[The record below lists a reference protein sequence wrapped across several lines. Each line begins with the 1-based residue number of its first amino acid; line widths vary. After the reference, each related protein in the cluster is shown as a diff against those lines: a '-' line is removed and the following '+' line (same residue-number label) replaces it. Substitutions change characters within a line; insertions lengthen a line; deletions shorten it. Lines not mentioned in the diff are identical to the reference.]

1 VDADSIYPVAH
12 PYKPMILLVD
22 DNEIQLSTRKSV
34 LVRAGFNVSPVNSPG
49 QGLSVITDPINGRHL
64 RLAIT
69 DHVMPGMMGSEF
81 VRHLRETLP
90 ELPVLVISG
99 QPDIEQDYA
108 GLNVG
113 FLPKPCAP
121 ELLIERV
128 SEILQTPLTRT
139 A

>member
-1 VDADSIYPVAH
+1 VDPDSIYSQAH
-12 PYKPMILLVD
+12 LPKPMVLLVD
-22 DNEIQLSTRKSV
+22 DNEIQLTTRRSV
-34 LVRAGFNVSPVNSPG
+34 LARAGFNVSPASSAAQALELVRDEAS
-49 QGLSVITDPINGRHL
+49 GRHL

-69 DHVMPGMMGSEF
+69 DHVMPGMMGHEF
-81 VRHLRETLP
+81 VRQLRTTLP

-99 QPDIEQDYA
+99 QPDIENDYA
-108 GLNVG
+108 DLNVG

-128 SEILQTPLTRT
+128 SELLQTPLTRT

>member
-1 VDADSIYPVAH
+1 MDADSIYPVAH

-34 LVRAGFNVSPVNSPG
+34 LMRAGFNVSPANSAIE
-49 QGLSVITDPINGRHL
+49 GLDLVTDPASGKFL

-69 DHVMPGMMGSEF
+69 DHIMPGMMGSEF
-81 VRHLRETLP
+81 VRQLRKTLP